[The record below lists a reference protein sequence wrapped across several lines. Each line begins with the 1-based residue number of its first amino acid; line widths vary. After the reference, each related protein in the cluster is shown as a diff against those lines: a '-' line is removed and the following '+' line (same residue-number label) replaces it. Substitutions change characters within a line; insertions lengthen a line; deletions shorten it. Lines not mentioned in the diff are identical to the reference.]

1 MNKSTIFKHLFK
13 RIALIL
19 LAINVIFSLILLP
32 IYQDKLVKMIASQ
45 GETFANSTIA
55 ACGEAL
61 YTKDFSFII
70 SYINKVL
77 KNTPEVNF
85 VNFSSHDGNTIKLT
99 SEGWVFEQQDGRSV
113 LQLERSQ
120 DAFSIDH
127 LENINGSDSLSGFVF
142 SKPIIISGYD
152 WGDFTIGLSD
162 EEYQALLTSYFKNV
176 LLFSLMLVVITLLL
190 LHGSSLSLSQ
200 QLTKLRQTAS
210 KLAEGDLLARAPTN
224 AIGEI
229 SLLANTLNGMAISLD
244 ENTRHLRRLARLV
257 QDTNDAIAI
266 FDDNSKIIY
275 VNSALT
281 NFFSEDADNFNGM
294 SLTKFFIHLKIGRNK
309 QKELQNELSGIDFH
323 DCTNDLTF
331 KVSTDKT
338 YHLTMRIEKFD
349 LHEVESGGFFII
361 LSDITRR
368 KQLEQEL
375 ETLAYID
382 KLTQLPNRRYFMDR
396 MNEAVEEA
404 EMFNTA
410 FTLIFLDV
418 DNFKI
423 INDSLGHEVGD
434 QVLEDIGWRM
444 QESLRTDDTICRLGG
459 DEFTAIIRG
468 ANDYDA
474 ISRVCE
480 TILNKF
486 SMPVYIND
494 HELRTSASI
503 GIVTFPND
511 GVSTKEL
518 IKNADT
524 AMYAAK
530 KSGKNCYRFFSEEMH
545 DNMREYLDIESALRK
560 SINDT
565 GLYLVFQPFVDER
578 TNSIKHC
585 EALLRWKHP
594 ERGMIPPGRFI
605 PIAEQSGLIRS
616 IGDWVFDQVC
626 RQLQQ
631 WGSGITVS
639 VNVSGTE
646 LVNVNY
652 AERLRE
658 KLIEYDISA
667 HQIQL
672 EFTEHVLVSEE
683 GNNLPLLNQ
692 LKRMGFQLAVDDFG
706 TGFSSLSYISELPID
721 VIKLDK
727 SFINRLPEDKRTV
740 AVVKSIISLAHSL
753 DITTVGEGV
762 EEKEQM
768 EWLRSNGCH
777 LIQGFFYHKPM
788 PATALYN
795 LVNRGVTQAVVT
807 DIKAKREIDG

>member
-99 SEGWVFEQQDGRSV
+99 SDGWVFEQQEGRNV

-120 DAFSIDH
+120 EAFSIDH
-127 LENINGSDSLSGFVF
+127 LENIDGSDSSSGFVF

-176 LLFSLMLVVITLLL
+176 LLFSLTLVVITLLL

-281 NFFSEDADNFNGM
+281 NFFSEDADHFNGM

-494 HELRTSASI
+494 HELRASASI

-565 GLYLVFQPFVDER
+565 GLYLVFQPFVDEK

-626 RQLQQ
+626 RQLQE

-753 DITTVGEGV
+753 DIATVGEGV

-795 LVNRGVTQAVVT
+795 LINRGVTQAVVT
-807 DIKAKREIDG
+807 DIKAKKESDG

>member
-1 MNKSTIFKHLFK
+1 
-13 RIALIL
+13 
-19 LAINVIFSLILLP
+19 
-32 IYQDKLVKMIASQ
+32 
-45 GETFANSTIA
+45 
-55 ACGEAL
+55 EAL
-61 YTKDFSFII
+61 YTEDYSFII

-77 KNTPEVNF
+77 NNTPEVLF
-85 VNFSSHDGNTIKLT
+85 VNFSSHQGEIVELT
-99 SEGWVFEQQDGRSV
+99 SEGWSLQQAENREV
-113 LQLERSQ
+113 LHLQRSQ
-120 DAFSIDH
+120 DTRTIDH
-127 LENINGSDSLSGFVF
+127 VENINKADLESGFVF

-162 EEYQALLTSYFKNV
+162 MEYQSLLASYFRNV
-176 LLFSLMLVVITLLL
+176 LLFSLMLVAITLLL

-200 QLTKLRQTAS
+200 QLTKLRETAS
-210 KLAEGDLLARAPTN
+210 QLAKGNLLARAPTD

-244 ENTRHLRRLARLV
+244 ESTRHQRRLARLV

-266 FDDNSKIIY
+266 FDDRDKVIY

-281 NFFSEDADNFNGM
+281 NFFEEDTEHFNGM
-294 SLTKFFIHLKIGRNK
+294 NLDKFLGHLKIGRIK
-309 QKELQNELSGIDFH
+309 QKELQNELSGGGFH
-323 DCTNDLTF
+323 DCTTDVTF
-331 KVSTDKT
+331 KKSRDKN

-349 LHEVESGGFFII
+349 LHEVESGGFFIV

-404 EMFNTA
+404 EMFNGG

-434 QVLEDIGWRM
+434 QVLADVGWRI

-468 ANDYDA
+468 VNDYDA
-474 ISRVCE
+474 ISRLCD
-480 TILNKF
+480 TILTKF
-486 SMPVYIND
+486 SLPVYIND

-511 GVSTKEL
+511 GMTTKEL

-578 TNSIKHC
+578 TNSVKQC

-605 PIAEQSGLIRS
+605 PIAEQSGLIRA

-626 RQLQQ
+626 KQLQE

-646 LVNVNY
+646 LINTNY
-652 AERLRE
+652 AERLRD
-658 KLIEYDISA
+658 KLIEYDVSA

-683 GNNLPLLNQ
+683 GNNLPILNQ
-692 LKRMGFQLAVDDFG
+692 LKRMGFHLAVDDFG

-727 SFINRLPEDKRTV
+727 SFINRVPEDKRTV

-762 EEKEQM
+762 EQKKQK

-777 LIQGFFYHKPM
+777 LIQGFYYHKPM
-788 PATALYN
+788 SANSLQS
-795 LVNRGVTQAVVT
+795 LVTRGVTHAVVT
-807 DIKAKREIDG
+807 DIKAKSEK

>member
-1 MNKSTIFKHLFK
+1 MNRSTIFKHLFK

-19 LAINVIFSLILLP
+19 LVINVVFSLVLLP
-32 IYQDKLVKMIASQ
+32 IYQDRLIKMIASQ
-45 GETFANSTIA
+45 GDTFANSTIA

-61 YTKDFSFII
+61 YTEDYSFTI

-77 KNTPEVNF
+77 NNTPEVLF
-85 VNFSSHDGNTIKLT
+85 VTFSSHQGEIVELT
-99 SEGWVFEQQDGRSV
+99 SEGWSLQQAKNRDV
-113 LQLERSQ
+113 LHLQRSQ
-120 DAFSIDH
+120 DTHLIDH
-127 LENINGSDSLSGFVF
+127 VENINKADLKSGFVF

-162 EEYQALLTSYFKNV
+162 MEYQSLLASYFRNV
-176 LLFSLMLVVITLLL
+176 LLFSLMLVAITLLL

-200 QLTKLRQTAS
+200 QLTRLRETAAQ
-210 KLAEGDLLARAPTN
+210 LAKGNLLARAPTD

-266 FDDNSKIIY
+266 FDDHGKVIY

-281 NFFSEDADNFNGM
+281 NFFEEDTEHFNGM
-294 SLTKFFIHLKIGRNK
+294 NLEKFFVHLKIGRKK
-309 QKELQNELSGIDFH
+309 QKELQNVLSGGGFH
-323 DCTNDLTF
+323 DFTTDVTF
-331 KVSTDKT
+331 KKTRDKSF
-338 YHLTMRIEKFD
+338 HLTMRIEKFD
-349 LHEVESGGFFII
+349 LHEVESGGFFIV

-382 KLTQLPNRRYFMDR
+382 KLTQLPNRRYFLDR

-404 EMFNTA
+404 EMFNGG

-434 QVLEDIGWRM
+434 QVLADVGWRM

-468 ANDYDA
+468 VNDYDT
-474 ISRVCE
+474 ISRLCDA
-480 TILNKF
+480 ILTNF
-486 SMPVYIND
+486 GLPVYIND
-494 HELRTSASI
+494 HELRISASI
-503 GIVTFPND
+503 GIVTFPSD
-511 GVSTKEL
+511 GMTAKEL

-530 KSGKNCYRFFSEEMH
+530 KCGKNCYRFFSEEMH

-560 SINDT
+560 SISDT

-578 TNSIKHC
+578 TSHIEQC

-605 PIAEQSGLIRS
+605 PIAEQSGLIRA

-626 RQLQQ
+626 KQLQE

-646 LVNVNY
+646 LLNANY

-683 GNNLPLLNQ
+683 GNNLPMLNQ
-692 LKRMGFQLAVDDFG
+692 LKRMGFHLAVDDFG

-727 SFINRLPEDKRTV
+727 SFINRVPEDKRTV
-740 AVVKSIISLAHSL
+740 AVVKSIISLAQSL

-762 EEKEQM
+762 EQKKQM

-777 LIQGFFYHKPM
+777 IIQGFYYHKPM
-788 PATALYN
+788 AANSLHN
-795 LVNRGVTQAVVT
+795 LVTRGVAHAVVT
-807 DIKAKREIDG
+807 DIKAGSEK

>member
-1 MNKSTIFKHLFK
+1 
-13 RIALIL
+13 
-19 LAINVIFSLILLP
+19 
-32 IYQDKLVKMIASQ
+32 
-45 GETFANSTIA
+45 
-55 ACGEAL
+55 
-61 YTKDFSFII
+61 
-70 SYINKVL
+70 
-77 KNTPEVNF
+77 
-85 VNFSSHDGNTIKLT
+85 
-99 SEGWVFEQQDGRSV
+99 
-113 LQLERSQ
+113 
-120 DAFSIDH
+120 
-127 LENINGSDSLSGFVF
+127 
-142 SKPIIISGYD
+142 
-152 WGDFTIGLSD
+152 
-162 EEYQALLTSYFKNV
+162 
-176 LLFSLMLVVITLLL
+176 
-190 LHGSSLSLSQ
+190 
-200 QLTKLRQTAS
+200 
-210 KLAEGDLLARAPTN
+210 
-224 AIGEI
+224 
-229 SLLANTLNGMAISLD
+229 
-244 ENTRHLRRLARLV
+244 
-257 QDTNDAIAI
+257 
-266 FDDNSKIIY
+266 
-275 VNSALT
+275 
-281 NFFSEDADNFNGM
+281 
-294 SLTKFFIHLKIGRNK
+294 
-309 QKELQNELSGIDFH
+309 
-323 DCTNDLTF
+323 
-331 KVSTDKT
+331 
-338 YHLTMRIEKFD
+338 MRIEKFD

-616 IGDWVFDQVC
+616 IGDWVFDRVC
-626 RQLQQ
+626 RQLQE

-795 LVNRGVTQAVVT
+795 LINRGVTQAVVT
-807 DIKAKREIDG
+807 DIKAKKESDG

>member
-99 SEGWVFEQQDGRSV
+99 SDGWVFEQQEGRNV

-120 DAFSIDH
+120 EAFSIDH
-127 LENINGSDSLSGFVF
+127 LENIDGSDSSSGFVF

-281 NFFSEDADNFNGM
+281 NFFSEDADHFNGM

-626 RQLQQ
+626 RQLQE

-795 LVNRGVTQAVVT
+795 LINRGVTQAVVT
-807 DIKAKREIDG
+807 DIKAKKESDG

>member
-1 MNKSTIFKHLFK
+1 MTSAMNKSTIFKHLFK

-19 LAINVIFSLILLP
+19 LVINVLFSLVLLP
-32 IYQDKLVKMIASQ
+32 IYQDKLIKMIASQ
-45 GETFANSTIA
+45 GDTFANSTIA

-61 YTKDFSFII
+61 YTEDYSFII

-77 KNTPEVNF
+77 NNTPEVLF
-85 VNFSSHDGNTIKLT
+85 ISFSSHQGEIIELT
-99 SEGWVFEQQDGRSV
+99 SDGWSLKQATNRDV
-113 LQLERSQ
+113 LNLQRSQ
-120 DAFSIDH
+120 DSHLIDH
-127 LENINGSDSLSGFVF
+127 VENIDKGVIKSGFVF

-162 EEYQALLTSYFKNV
+162 SEYQSLLSSYFRNV
-176 LLFSLMLVVITLLL
+176 LLFSLMLVAITLLL
-190 LHGSSLSLSQ
+190 LHGSSMSLSQ
-200 QLTKLRQTAS
+200 QLTKLRETAS
-210 KLAEGDLLARAPTN
+210 QLAKGNLLARAPTD

-266 FDDNSKIIY
+266 FDDTSKVIY

-281 NFFSEDADNFNGM
+281 NFFGKDANDFKGM
-294 SLTKFFIHLKIGRNK
+294 NLSKFFIHLKIGRSK
-309 QKELQNELSGIDFH
+309 QKELQNELSGSDFH
-323 DCTNDLTF
+323 DCTTDLTF
-331 KVSTDKT
+331 KISSEKT

-434 QVLEDIGWRM
+434 QVLADVGWRM
-444 QESLRTDDTICRLGG
+444 QDSLRTDDTICRLGG

-474 ISRVCE
+474 ISRLCD
-480 TILNKF
+480 TILTKF
-486 SMPVYIND
+486 SMPVYIHD

-511 GVSTKEL
+511 GMTTKEL
-518 IKNADT
+518 IKNADM

-530 KSGKNCYRFFSEEMH
+530 KSGRNCYRFFSEEMH
-545 DNMREYLDIESALRK
+545 ENMRDYLDIESALRK
-560 SINDT
+560 SINDM
-565 GLYLVFQPFVDER
+565 GLYLVYQPFVDER
-578 TNSIKHC
+578 TNDIKHC

-626 RQLQQ
+626 RQIQE
-631 WGSGITVS
+631 WDTSITVS
-639 VNVSGTE
+639 VNVSGAE
-646 LVNVNY
+646 LVNTNY

-658 KLIEYDISA
+658 KLVDYDIDA

-683 GNNLPLLNQ
+683 GKNLPMLNQ
-692 LKRMGFQLAVDDFG
+692 LKRMGFQLALDDFG

-727 SFINRLPEDKRTV
+727 TFINRVPDDKRTV

-762 EEKEQM
+762 EQKKQM
-768 EWLRSNGCH
+768 EWLRSEGCH
-777 LIQGFFYHKPM
+777 LIQGYYYHKPM
-788 PATALYN
+788 IASAFYN
-795 LVNRGVTQAVVT
+795 LVSRGVTQAVVT
-807 DIKAKREIDG
+807 DIKAKK